1 MASRWTSRPVLRL
14 PKALLRTH
22 TPGRYMQTQPILSRR
37 PSTFYPKLSSHPQ
50 YHLRLFSSSPR
61 NNDSKVV
68 VRVPPMAE
76 SITEGTLSQFSK
88 SIGDFIEVDEELATI
103 ETDKIDVS
111 VNATQSGIIQQLLVA
126 EGDVVTVDQ
135 VIAEIQPG
143 QKQPESEPESEN
155 AQSASK
161 QSNLQHNSTQAT
173 QSSTPPPA
181 AETMPTEFSKPERE
195 ASKDTTSP
203 KKDVAPAQSTEAPN
217 AFQGM
222 IPSRA
227 EEKAS
232 AYHSLRDEVY

>member
-1 MASRWTSRPVLRL
+1 
-14 PKALLRTH
+14 
-22 TPGRYMQTQPILSRR
+22 
-37 PSTFYPKLSSHPQ
+37 
-50 YHLRLFSSSPR
+50 
-61 NNDSKVV
+61 
-68 VRVPPMAE
+68 MAE

-111 VNATQSGIIQQLLVA
+111 VNATQAGIIQQLLVA

-135 VIAEIQPG
+135 VIAEIQPN
-143 QKQPESEPESEN
+143 QKQPESHAESGN
-155 AQSASK
+155 TQAVSK
-161 QSNLQHNSTQAT
+161 QSDLHHDSTIK

-181 AETMPTEFSKPERE
+181 AEKMPSDSPKLERE
-195 ASKDTTSP
+195 ASKSATSS
-203 KKDVAPAQSTEAPN
+203 KKDVTPAQSTEAPN

-232 AYHSLRDEVY
+232 AHYSLRSDVY